1 MDFHQLWRFIVD
13 DIFKAALG
21 VEAPWFIESVAFDA
35 EHKRLDIRL
44 AFERGSRFEVE
55 NAAGVAVA
63 CPVYDTVE
71 KSWRHL
77 NFFQHECYLHAR
89 VPRVTTDGGRV
100 AMALPPWSGKLA
112 GFTLLFEALLI
123 QLCTHMPVHQV
134 MKMTNVSDYK
144 LWRMLDVYVQAARFD
159 QDWRDVAAV
168 GMDETSIAKG
178 HAYITLFVDV
188 ASRKTLH
195 VAEGKG
201 SETVKEFVKD
211 LKQHAGTPGQ
221 ITDVTCDM
229 SPAFIKGVQEH
240 LPNAAI
246 TFDKFHILK
255 IINEAVDEVRR
266 EEAKTNPLLAGARY
280 LFLKNDANLTQKQR
294 QKKQELQVSAM
305 NLQSMEALR
314 MRENFQAIYRVF
326 TTGQFVKYLRQW
338 VAWVSTCG
346 LTPMEKAAQMVLRH
360 WHGIVRWKQS
370 QLNNGILEGLNSVI
384 QAAKRKAR
392 GYKLQHFITMT
403 YLLTAKLNLANVNPH
418 CKLT

>member
-1 MDFHQLWRFIVD
+1 
-13 DIFKAALG
+13 
-21 VEAPWFIESVAFDA
+21 
-35 EHKRLDIRL
+35 
-44 AFERGSRFEVE
+44 
-55 NAAGVAVA
+55 
-63 CPVYDTVE
+63 
-71 KSWRHL
+71 
-77 NFFQHECYLHAR
+77 
-89 VPRVTTDGGRV
+89 
-100 AMALPPWSGKLA
+100 
-112 GFTLLFEALLI
+112 
-123 QLCTHMPVHQV
+123 
-134 MKMTNVSDYK
+134 
-144 LWRMLDVYVQAARFD
+144 
-159 QDWRDVAAV
+159 
-168 GMDETSIAKG
+168 
-178 HAYITLFVDV
+178 
-188 ASRKTLH
+188 
-195 VAEGKG
+195 
-201 SETVKEFVKD
+201 VKD

-266 EEAKTNPLLAGARY
+266 EEAKTNPLLAGARFV
-280 LFLKNDANLTQKQR
+280 FLKNDAHLTQKQR

-392 GYKLQHFITMT
+392 GYKLEHFITMT
-403 YLLTAKLNLANVNPH
+403 YLLTAKLNLANVNLH
-418 CKLT
+418 CKST